1 MTTSLDQRGV
11 FTDRSITI
19 DVEKVQQTTYIT
31 ENIGRQLVD
40 DNCGIAMLMSN
51 LESLITHA
59 LQVPNSICLDRPSI
73 RKAVAAQHALR
84 KEVNTCHATWMGY
97 AQTRTSFLV
106 SPAIRSQ
113 VFPVDSIAFLWLE
126 RDSHHRTLLLHF
138 ASILFTLQEFAPFSI
153 GSIRHPYPWK
163 FSSTTCAICIDLE
176 KYPHISRIV
185 FISGG
190 GELGLKEDMSFN
202 EDI

>member
-73 RKAVAAQHALR
+73 RKAVAAQHAKFPR
-84 KEVNTCHATWMGY
+84 IPGH
-97 AQTRTSFLV
+97 QISSF
-106 SPAIRSQ
+106 P
-113 VFPVDSIAFLWLE
+113 
-126 RDSHHRTLLLHF
+126 
-138 ASILFTLQEFAPFSI
+138 
-153 GSIRHPYPWK
+153 
-163 FSSTTCAICIDLE
+163 
-176 KYPHISRIV
+176 SRQHCL
-185 FISGG
+185 S
-190 GELGLKEDMSFN
+190 LA
-202 EDI
+202 